1 MIGTMQTL
9 TLLLTLLATARATRL
24 ITDDRI
30 TRAPRHAVVRWSFA
44 HSKREDGGLLAYLV
58 FCPWCVSVYVGAGA
72 GALWWAWGDTRIY
85 TAAVLALAASHVA
98 GLLAGL
104 ERD

>member
-1 MIGTMQTL
+1 MMDPMQTL
-9 TLLLTLLATARATRL
+9 TLVLTLLAVARVTKL
-24 ITDDRI
+24 VNNDRI
-30 TRAPRHAVVRWSFA
+30 AQAPRDAVVR
-44 HSKREDGGLLAYLV
+44 RLDPDGLMAYMV

-72 GALWWAWGDTRIY
+72 GATWWAWGDTRIF

-98 GLLAGL
+98 GMLAGL

>member
-1 MIGTMQTL
+1 MMVTMQTL
-9 TLLLTLLATARATRL
+9 ALFLTLLAVARVTRL
-24 ITDDRI
+24 VNADRI
-30 TRAPRHAVVRWSFA
+30 TQAPRDAIVRRLDPNGMA
-44 HSKREDGGLLAYLV
+44 AYMV
-58 FCPWCVSVYVGAGA
+58 FCPWCVSVYVGAAGGA
-72 GALWWAWGDTRIY
+72 AWWAWGDTRIF

>member
-1 MIGTMQTL
+1 MMVTMQTL
-9 TLLLTLLATARATRL
+9 ALASLSLTILAVARVTRL
-24 ITDDRI
+24 INSDRI
-30 TRAPRHAVVRWSFA
+30 TQAPRNAVLR
-44 HSKREDGGLLAYLV
+44 RLNPEGLAAYLV
-58 FCPWCVSVYVGAGA
+58 VCPWCVSVYTGATGGA
-72 GALWWAWGDTRIY
+72 AWWAWGETRVF

>member
-1 MIGTMQTL
+1 MIVPMQTL
-9 TLLLTLLATARATRL
+9 PLASLALTLLAVARVTRL
-24 ITDDRI
+24 VNADRI
-30 TRAPRHAVVRWSFA
+30 TEAPRNALL
-44 HSKREDGGLLAYLV
+44 KRLDPDGLAAYLV
-58 FCPWCVSVYVGAGA
+58 VCPWCVSVYVGAAGGA
-72 GALWWAWGDTRIY
+72 AWWAWGDTLIY